1 LLTAKIN
8 NKINITISDKI
19 NTTSYRNQLLT
30 PYDTK
35 KLTKRL
41 YIFVKH
47 FYKQIINYIL

>member
-19 NTTSYRNQLLT
+19 NVTFYRDQLLT

-35 KLTKRL
+35 KLTGRL
-41 YIFVKH
+41 YNFIKH
-47 FYKQIINYIL
+47 FYKHL